1 MHYVVNCR
9 TDQGGNYYATCKHYK
24 SNHFVFLLSVVCFG
38 LLCLCLI
45 YSFERSQYVPAVAAA
60 QIPMTANGVII
71 VFSSFWFDLFF
82 AAYPLINRYNA
93 HIPKPATV
101 TAAIP
106 AIATPA
112 EIIDFSSF
120 WFVLF
125 LFVSLAVI
133 T

>member
-1 MHYVVNCR
+1 ML
-9 TDQGGNYYATCKHYK
+9 YAQ
-24 SNHFVFLLSVVCFG
+24 SGAVHFANA
-38 LLCLCLI
+38 

-71 VFSSFWFDLFF
+71 VFSSLWFDLFF

-120 WFVLF
+120 LF
-125 LFVSLAVI
+125 RSLLYL
-133 T
+133 

>member
-9 TDQGGNYYATCKHYK
+9 TDQGGNYYATCKHCK

-71 VFSSFWFDLFF
+71 VFSSF
-82 AAYPLINRYNA
+82 
-93 HIPKPATV
+93 
-101 TAAIP
+101 
-106 AIATPA
+106 
-112 EIIDFSSF
+112 
-120 WFVLF
+120 
-125 LFVSLAVI
+125 
-133 T
+133 